1 MSENGIT
8 SAADYR
14 RASESYHGLQRV
26 TLPSGAVFLLRR
38 PSLAY
43 RLTHLASYQSVA
55 ARASDPG
62 FGTRDSG
69 LGIGEQQKLVEF
81 YYAVVCEV
89 CVSPRVSLDAPRGSG
104 LGTRDSGEVTAIHPE
119 DIQARDAFFIARWAG
134 GEISADGADL
144 AEFRK
149 QQSGPDPAAR
159 ASSADV
165 ELPAEPTARDSG
177 LGARDRNY
185 LQFPST
191 SLRAGRT
198 VSGQNQHCLPAGSN
212 GTPSLNSAELAL
224 QIDIAC
230 AVALWR
236 WQEEQLA
243 KRLNG

>member
-26 TLPSGAVFLLRR
+26 TLPSGTVFLLRR

-177 LGARDRNY
+177 LGARDPELPPIPEYQPPGWTNGVRAE
-185 LQFPST
+185 ST
-191 SLRAGRT
+191 
-198 VSGQNQHCLPAGSN
+198 LPPGWIEWNPKPKQRGVGS
-212 GTPSLNSAELAL
+212 A
-224 QIDIAC
+224 D
-230 AVALWR
+230 
-236 WQEEQLA
+236 
-243 KRLNG
+243 